1 MKGLVFL
8 LLITTVHCFLSVPTA
23 QKLQKRVVY
32 QHQPKRHE
40 KAKGPKYGTQARP
53 MSFHNVVFEGL
64 TKYLSTKRSF
74 QARRIKP
81 IICTYAMA
89 IPGTE

>member
-32 QHQPKRHE
+32 QHQPIRHE

-89 IPGTE
+89 IPGTK

>member
-8 LLITTVHCFLSVPTA
+8 LLVTTVHCFLSVPTA
-23 QKLQKRVVY
+23 QKLQKRVDY

-64 TKYLSTKRSF
+64 TKYLSTKSSF